1 MTFLTNFKA
10 ILFEKRGF
18 SVKLAPKMHPVCP
31 PGGSKSKNVLND
43 QEGGDYNTH
52 NVSKQC
58 LNDISDEFQSN
69 NIRKTWILG

>member
-1 MTFLTNFKA
+1 MTFLTNSWT
-10 ILFEKRGF
+10 ISFEKVDFQLNWPENAPRVPPRGD
-18 SVKLAPKMHPVCP
+18 
-31 PGGSKSKNVLND
+31 SKSKNVLND
-43 QEGGDYNTH
+43 QGGYYNMH